1 MPRLTLFCLFL
12 LLFAPL
18 TKVSATHIVGGEM
31 TYRCLG
37 NNQYEITL
45 VIFRDCF
52 YGNPAAWFDD
62 PASIGVFNAANEL
75 VQDIRVSPIGND
87 TLQPIL
93 DSDCYVLPPD
103 VCVHTTMYRTVVQL
117 LPSPGGYI
125 LAYQRCCRNQTIA
138 NIVEPL
144 ATGATYS
151 VSISEY
157 ALEECNTS
165 PVFSTWPP
173 IYICAGVP
181 IFFDQSATDAD
192 GDSLVYRLCDPLQG
206 ATQFDPIPQ
215 PPYNPPYETVIW
227 VDPPYNVNNMLNGTP
242 GDPPLAINI
251 ATGLLTGLP
260 NTIGQFVVGIC
271 VEEYRNGLLI
281 GTMRRDFQYNVGVC
295 SQTTAAFFA
304 PEIQCG
310 NLQVNFQNQS
320 TSASSFR
327 WEFNDPQQP
336 GLTSSL
342 ANPSFTYTEFGNYA
356 VRLVAMPGT
365 PCEDTLTRLVKLL
378 PGSLQPDFDVSFGP
392 CADTVQM
399 TVTDLSTDPLSTITS
414 WNWLLNPGLQSST
427 SQNPIFTLT
436 GSNNYSLQLMVRA
449 ENGCMDTI
457 VEPFPVNLIDILPD
471 QALTI
476 CLGETATLNLSPQAN
491 QPYTYLWQPDTG
503 IEGANNNS
511 SVLVRPQAST
521 TYTALVTNPSG
532 CSLRVDIP
540 VTVLENS
547 LALVATATPDSILP
561 GEQAQLLATFDPDYT
576 YQWSPPNTLN
586 NAFIHNPTAAPVQTT
601 TYEVTATDRQGC
613 TTAASVTVLVRAI
626 ECREPYIYIPNGFS
640 PNGDGKNDV
649 LYVRGTGIDEMELII
664 YNRWGEKVFE
674 TSKQD
679 LGWDGTFRGKL
690 LKPDVYAYYMRVRCF
705 NGQDYV
711 KQGNITLLR

>member
-1 MPRLTLFCLFL
+1 MPKLIRIILFL
-12 LLFAPL
+12 LLSLPL
-18 TKVSATHIVGGEM
+18 TKVYATHIVGGEM

-62 PASIGVFNAANEL
+62 PASIGVFNASNQL

-93 DSDCYVLPPD
+93 DSDCFVIPPD
-103 VCVHTTMYRTVVQL
+103 VCVHTTLYRTVVEL
-117 LPSPGGYI
+117 LPSPGGYL

-151 VSISEY
+151 VTISEF

-215 PPYNPPYETVIW
+215 PPYNPPYETVVW
-227 VDPPYNVNNMLNGTP
+227 VDPPYNVDNMLNGTP

-271 VEEYRNGLLI
+271 VEEYRNGELI

-310 NLQVNFQNQS
+310 NLQVNFENQS
-320 TSASSFR
+320 TSATRFR

-336 GLTSSL
+336 GQTSTLT
-342 ANPSFTYTEFGNYA
+342 NPNFTFADFGNYQ

-365 PCEDTLTRLVKLL
+365 PCEDTLTRSIQLL
-378 PGSLQPDFDVSFGP
+378 PGSLMPDFDVSFGD
-392 CADTVQM
+392 CSDTVQM
-399 TVTDLSTDPLSTITS
+399 TVNDLSTDALSTITN
-414 WNWLLNPGLQSST
+414 WNWLLNPGMLTSQ
-427 SQNPIFTLT
+427 SQNPTFTLS
-436 GSNNYSLQLMVRA
+436 GSDNYALQLIVKA
-449 ENGCMDTI
+449 ENGCIDTLT
-457 VEPFPVNLIDILPD
+457 ENFPVSLIDLLPD
-471 QALTI
+471 EALTI
-476 CLGETATLNLSPQAN
+476 CLDETVTLNLSPQSN
-491 QPYTYLWQPDTG
+491 QPYSYLWQPNEG
-503 IEGANNNS
+503 IVGSNNTS
-511 SVLVRPQAST
+511 SIQVRPRSST
-521 TYTALVTNPSG
+521 LYSALVTSASG
-532 CSLRVDIP
+532 CTLTVEIP
-540 VTVLENS
+540 VTVLENT
-547 LALVATATPDSILP
+547 LALTATANPDSILP
-561 GEQAQLLATFDPDYT
+561 GEQVQLLASFDPEYN
-576 YQWSPPNTLN
+576 YAWSPPATLSD
-586 NAFIHNPTAAPVQTT
+586 AFIHNPTASPVVTT

-613 TTAASVTVLVRAI
+613 TTSANVTVLVRAF
-626 ECREPYIYIPNGFS
+626 ECIEPYIYIPNGFS
-640 PNGDGKNDV
+640 PNGDGKNDM
-649 LYVRGTGIDEMELII
+649 LFVRGNAIDDMELLI

-674 TSKQD
+674 STKQD
-679 LGWDGTFRGKL
+679 VGWDGTFRGKL
-690 LKPDVYAYYMRVRCF
+690 LSPDVYAFYLRVRCF
-705 NGQDYV
+705 NGQDFI